1 MIPKSYQAGGSLLRR
16 TVVKKT
22 ISLQPDVW
30 EYVCDQAKR
39 NLSGFINDALRA
51 HRRSRLQRAMIEG
64 YKAMASDRR
73 LAEELSLSDT
83 TLLDGLDEEEDGPT
97 R

>member
-1 MIPKSYQAGGSLLRR
+1 MRK

-30 EYVCDQAKR
+30 EYVSSQAKD
-39 NLSGFINDALRA
+39 NTSAFINEVLRDYG
-51 HRRSRLQRAMIEG
+51 RRHLQRKLAEG
-64 YKAMASDRR
+64 YRAMSSQEQLQGD
-73 LAEELSLSDT
+73 LALWDT
-83 TLLDGLDEEEDGPT
+83 TLLDGLIDEEDPA

>member
-1 MIPKSYQAGGSLLRR
+1 MKK

-30 EYVCDQAKR
+30 EYVSGQAR
-39 NLSGFINDALRA
+39 DNVSSFINEALRTYRKQRL
-51 HRRSRLQRAMIEG
+51 HRSMIQG
-64 YKAMASDRR
+64 YKALASDKR
-73 LAEELSLSDT
+73 LAEDMALWDT
-83 TLLDGLDEEEDGPT
+83 TLLDGLDDEDHPT

>member
-1 MIPKSYQAGGSLLRR
+1 MRK

-30 EYVCDQAKR
+30 EYVASQAKD
-39 NLSGFINDALRA
+39 NASAFINEALCDY
-51 HRRSRLQRAMIEG
+51 RRRQLRKSLIEG
-64 YKAMASDRR
+64 YKAMASGQQLEDD
-73 LAEELSLSDT
+73 LALWDT
-83 TLLDGLDEEEDGPT
+83 TLLDGLNDENDPS

>member
-1 MIPKSYQAGGSLLRR
+1 MRK

-30 EYVCDQAKR
+30 EYVSSQAKD
-39 NLSGFINDALRA
+39 NASAFINEALCEYRA
-51 HRRSRLQRAMIEG
+51 RRVRRAMIEG
-64 YKAMASDRR
+64 YKAMASNDQ
-73 LAEELSLSDT
+73 LAKDLVLWDT
-83 TLLDGLDEEEDGPT
+83 TLEDGLNDEEDPE